1 MGMKTDRSFALT
13 LNVSSP
19 EIITALEFWDDEGT
33 PRCSSVTAKNRW
45 RWDIMVIP
53 ANSYN

>member
-1 MGMKTDRSFALT
+1 MGIKTDRSFALT